1 MPRPILFLSDYGLD
15 DEFVGV
21 CHAVLARSAP
31 DVRVIDLTHGIPPR
45 DIARGGIVL
54 ADVVPHAPP
63 NSVFLAVVDPGVGTG
78 RLAVAVEAG
87 GAFLVGPDNGLL
99 SLAWEALGG
108 AKRASVIDSE
118 EIVGVP
124 LSQTFHGRDVFAPA
138 AAHLAAGGPLEALG
152 KELDPTQLERIS
164 APTPTLESGI
174 VRCHVMSVD
183 RFGNVQLSAGEDDL
197 RKAEVDPDGELDAR
211 IGDETFT
218 LTRARTFSDV
228 PEGKPALIQDSSGRL
243 AIVVNGGSAAE
254 ALNLKVGES
263 VEVRRPR
270 R

>member
-1 MPRPILFLSDYGLD
+1 VPRPILFLSDYGLD

-45 DIARGGIVL
+45 DIARGAIVL

-138 AAHLAAGGPLEALG
+138 AAHLATGGSLEALG
-152 KELDPTQLERIS
+152 SVLDPTRLEGIS
-164 APTPTLESGI
+164 PPTPTVNPGI
-174 VRCHVMSVD
+174 VRCHIMSID

-197 RKAEVDPDGELDAR
+197 RKAEVDPVGELDAW

-218 LTRARTFSDV
+218 LTRAGTFNDV
-228 PEGKPALIQDSSGRL
+228 PEGKPALILDSSGRL